1 MKKIVAV
8 HLAGRVFQME
18 EDAHD
23 FLASV
28 LSGQI
33 NKADTEQK
41 VSDLLAGKVGGSK
54 TVVTRADVVD
64 VLAKLGYGGAGG
76 WQQGFAAG
84 FNTKNLFRPADSKVI
99 AGVCAGLGR
108 YLDVDPVILRVLF
121 VLALF
126 FLGSGVL
133 LYLILWI
140 VIPSTPRIG

>member
-28 LSGQI
+28 LSSQN
-33 NKADTEQK
+33 NKTDTEQK
-41 VSDLLAGKVGGSK
+41 VSDLLAEKLDGSK

-64 VLAKLGYGGAGG
+64 VLSKLGYGGAGG

-84 FNTKNLFRPADSKVI
+84 FNVKNLFRPADNRVI

-126 FLGSGVL
+126 FLGSGVPI
-133 LYLILWI
+133 YIILWI
-140 VIPSTPRIG
+140 IIPASPRIG